1 MDALL
6 RLEPSALDSELC
18 RMDVTQRDETR
29 EQKLVYDP
37 IQHAFWSNKYKM
49 CPINKPLNFINFK

>member
-29 EQKLVYDP
+29 EQKLVYNP
-37 IQHAFWSNKYKM
+37 MQHVF
-49 CPINKPLNFINFK
+49 